1 MPPNWKKFQ
10 NITQNMIETMLGAE
24 PVTVT
29 VHEQVGYDF
38 ETGESSTVD
47 NVQNIT
53 VGLMPI
59 TKDDIDYIPEGKT
72 DRVVRKMY
80 STIEIDNTALIY
92 TPKKEKTYKV
102 IVPSARLCAGGMNHA
117 WRTFIAEI
125 DTDYVEA
132 VTPVPPEGGDN
143 P

>member
-29 VHEQVGYDF
+29 VHEQVGYNF

-53 VGLMPI
+53 VGGRSS
-59 TKDDIDYIPEGKT
+59 K
-72 DRVVRKMY
+72 
-80 STIEIDNTALIY
+80 
-92 TPKKEKTYKV
+92 
-102 IVPSARLCAGGMNHA
+102 
-117 WRTFIAEI
+117 
-125 DTDYVEA
+125 
-132 VTPVPPEGGDN
+132 
-143 P
+143 